1 MILKFI
7 LHHFIPK
14 YSFIL
19 YFYLNATHFIYEYLF
34 TIYIY
39 IYMYVGL
46 PYRWFNWI
54 LWILPNLS
62 NFLHSG
68 YYIYLLLGLLA
79 VSLKNV
85 KIWCW
90 CLTCIFIEFLS
101 YPISWAS
108 RILNKKIR
116 PFKKFLRL
124 CCMARYLFH
133 WIGFA
138 IYYSAFFSFSNG
150 QFVSS

>member
-1 MILKFI
+1 MQPILFMNI
-7 LHHFIPK
+7 
-14 YSFIL
+14 
-19 YFYLNATHFIYEYLF
+19 YLQY
-34 TIYIY
+34 IYIY
-39 IYMYVGL
+39 ICMLDYPTVGL
-46 PYRWFNWI
+46 I
-54 LWILPNLS
+54 
-62 NFLHSG
+62 G
-68 YYIYLLLGLLA
+68 YYEYCQIYQIFYTVVIIYLLLGLLA